1 MNTTLSSIATGI
13 LAVLIFGIAVRFV
26 FFSDITNTNGV
37 VFVTP
42 ELGISGK
49 IVAASKSRGYRIYLG
64 ASRTPYNVDAYKNA
78 QVAPHNGL
86 GYYAEMG
93 DIIEKKPNS
102 TTLTLTRNGV
112 VSQWQYV
119 PPRPAE

>member
-1 MNTTLSSIATGI
+1 MNTTLSSIATRI
-13 LAVLIFGIAVRFV
+13 LAVLIFGIAIRFV
-26 FFSDITNTNGV
+26 FFSDTTNTAGV

-42 ELGISGK
+42 EPGIKGT
-49 IVAASKSRGYRIYLG
+49 VPAASKGRGYRIYLG
-64 ASRTPYNVDAYKNA
+64 TSRTPYNVDAYENA

-93 DIIEKKPNS
+93 DVTEKQPNS
-102 TTLTLTRNGV
+102 TTLTRNGV